1 MPSGEQKAREY
12 VAEMRRRGF
21 AEAEIAGA
29 LREAGWGEE
38 QAARI
43 MAEAAA
49 LAGEQ
54 KKSVPA
60 PGLPGALPPPPP
72 SAPPAR
78 QGLSTGAIV
87 AIVAGVGCLLLLLT
101 IGILAAVLFPVFGQ
115 AREKA
120 QQSACLANVKQL
132 MLGQMIYATD
142 YDEHLPP
149 ASDWPQNCFPYIN
162 SAEVY
167 LCPSDQRP
175 AKQRSGDLETSYTMS
190 AAAGGLHLPT
200 VNPYALAV
208 LFEGT
213 EIAGG
218 REAAEARHVG
228 GLNVGYADGHAR
240 WLSESMFAEV
250 PLSPREATWEGRKA
264 S

>member
-1 MPSGEQKAREY
+1 MPGGEERAREY

-49 LAGEQ
+49 LAEERKQSG
-54 KKSVPA
+54 PA
-60 PGLPGALPPPPP
+60 PGLPGGLPPPPP

-78 QGLSTGAIV
+78 KGLSTGAIV
-87 AIVAGVGCLLLLLT
+87 AIVVGVGCAVLLPAFA
-101 IGILAAVLFPVFGQ
+101 ILAAILFPVFGHAREQ
-115 AREKA
+115 AR
-120 QQSACLANVKQL
+120 QNACQTNVKQL
-132 MLGQMIYATD
+132 MMGQLIYAID

-149 ASDWPQNCFPYIN
+149 ASDWPQNCLPYVA
-162 SAEVY
+162 SAQVY
-167 LCPSDQRP
+167 LCPSDRRP

-190 AAAGGLHLPT
+190 AAAGDLHLSA
-200 VNPYALAV
+200 VNPMALAV
-208 LFEGT
+208 MFDGT

-228 GLNVGYADGHAR
+228 GLNVGYADGHTKC
-240 WLSESMFAEV
+240 LSYSMFLEV
-250 PLSPREATWEGRKA
+250 PLSPSEAAWEGRKA
-264 S
+264 P